1 MNECLNNEPN
11 YITYY
16 NSIQMCLPLGLGY
29 EITPTDE
36 LLSFLEAIKGVDL
49 SKYMV
54 RKETRGR
61 KGHNRI
67 DLLRIPLGLN
77 PILDVPFILSP
88 VATIVIVYI
97 LVSSGFCPK
106 IVLEVPWTMLPVIMG
121 FLATGGK
128 PMGAIFQLIVLAA
141 STLIYI
147 PFLIA
152 YEKFQAKDA
161 AAE

>member
-54 RKETRGR
+54 RKETRGIPVMC
-61 KGHNRI
+61 KGCSKRACCKSYHFFR
-67 DLLRIPLGLN
+67 
-77 PILDVPFILSP
+77 
-88 VATIVIVYI
+88 
-97 LVSSGFCPK
+97 
-106 IVLEVPWTMLPVIMG
+106 
-121 FLATGGK
+121 
-128 PMGAIFQLIVLAA
+128 Q
-141 STLIYI
+141 
-147 PFLIA
+147 
-152 YEKFQAKDA
+152 
-161 AAE
+161 